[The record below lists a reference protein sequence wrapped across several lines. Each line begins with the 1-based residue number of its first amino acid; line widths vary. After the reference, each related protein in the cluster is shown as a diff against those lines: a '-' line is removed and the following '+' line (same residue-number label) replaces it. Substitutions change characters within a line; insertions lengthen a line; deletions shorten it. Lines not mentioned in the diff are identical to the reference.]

1 MDILYSTDNSR
12 YEIQENNVIY
22 HTVDGEKEK
31 IKVAKEVMIS
41 LFPDI
46 NEIDRKA
53 RICAADELLETKN
66 SSWLEEWEEPVT
78 AKAFMNRLQLV
89 EAEFDIDGITFW
101 YEDDDM
107 FWGHSIMVVCD
118 KNGIAKFSEMM

>member
-1 MDILYSTDNSR
+1 MKLT
-12 YEIQENNVIY
+12 
-22 HTVDGEKEK
+22 G
-31 IKVAKEVMIS
+31 
-41 LFPDI
+41 
-46 NEIDRKA
+46 KA

-66 SSWLEEWEEPVT
+66 DSWLDEGEEPVT
-78 AKAFMNRLQLV
+78 AEAFMNRLQLV